1 MISHFEARVAPA
13 QMLGM
18 AWHDTAWNGMR
29 EYLVRVCQ
37 WLYSNIAL
45 AILPNIDLSKRSHL
59 SCTTSTFPEEN
70 VLGVFILF

>member
-13 QMLGM
+13 QMLGISM

-37 WLYSNIAL
+37 WLYSNIA
-45 AILPNIDLSKRSHL
+45 NINL
-59 SCTTSTFPEEN
+59 
-70 VLGVFILF
+70 